1 MTTVNEILQIVKNL
15 NDFIEKYYISLSEP
29 IINRLQVVEM
39 YLYRE
44 LQVKGM
50 FPDTNLSHSKHIANG
65 IISNI
70 CSDYGIT
77 SKIDKLSTVKDTTLS
92 LPQLRELRAITVVQ
106 TDCIVPNKVRQIVF
120 VDLDGV
126 LADLDGTLAMLEGYT
141 CALAWY
147 RNVQREHNHK
157 VVDGDFYRKIIGKH
171 LHVNK
176 LFENLDTMA
185 DFQIMLDFLQDLA
198 RRGDVLIYICSS
210 AMDNELSE
218 HVKQQ
223 KYTWVSCNLVDEHGN
238 DAFIKD
244 TIITKSQKAKVEA
257 VREKMAEHECVNVV
271 MIDDAPITNKA
282 FAEAGLSCILH
293 TSARNTIAQYNK
305 EHKL

>member
-1 MTTVNEILQIVKNL
+1 MTTVNEILQIAKNL
-15 NDFIEKYYISLSEP
+15 NVFIEKYYISLSEP

-44 LQVKGM
+44 LQVKEL
-50 FPDTNLSHSKHIANG
+50 FPDTNLSHSKHIANTL
-65 IISNI
+65 ISNI

-77 SKIDKLSTVKDTTLS
+77 SSIDKLSTVKDKALS
-92 LPQLRELRAITVVQ
+92 LLQLRELRAITVVQ

-141 CALAWY
+141 CPLAWY

-176 LFENLDTMA
+176 LFENLELMD
-185 DFQIMLDFLQDLA
+185 DFQIMLDFLQGLA
-198 RRGDVLIYICSS
+198 NRDDVLIYICSS

-238 DAFIKD
+238 AFVKD

-257 VREKMAEHECVNVV
+257 VRAKMAEHECVNIV

-293 TSARNTIAQYNK
+293 TSARNTIVQYNK
-305 EHKL
+305 EYKL

>member
-1 MTTVNEILQIVKNL
+1 MTTVNEILQIAKNL
-15 NDFIEKYYISLSEP
+15 NVFIEKYYISLSEP

-50 FPDTNLSHSKHIANG
+50 FPDTNLSHSKHIVNG
-65 IISNI
+65 LISNI
-70 CSDYGIT
+70 CSE
-77 SKIDKLSTVKDTTLS
+77 KDTTLS
-92 LPQLRELRAITVVQ
+92 LLQLRELRAITVVQ

-141 CALAWY
+141 CPLAWY

-238 DAFIKD
+238 AFIKD

-257 VREKMAEHECVNVV
+257 VREKMTEHECVNVV

-305 EHKL
+305 EYKL